1 MVEHRF
7 YHNFVVKF
15 QDTRILST
23 APDYMERILRE
34 AVELELYSNNMNK
47 DGGLA
52 GRVVENSK
60 LSFASLKRKD

>member
-1 MVEHRF
+1 
-7 YHNFVVKF
+7 
-15 QDTRILST
+15 
-23 APDYMERILRE
+23 MERILRE